1 MLIVR
6 EQKIKLKKKKNPQ
19 LISEIQTHIQ
29 YNQMIQKCSNISI
42 IKYISIA

>member
-6 EQKIKLKKKKNPQ
+6 EQKNFKLLNLPQ